1 MNPSKFE
8 IFLKVEE
15 TKNFTRTAE
24 YYQYTQSAISQTIKS
39 LENEMGVTLFHRT
52 TTGLL
57 LTDEGKYLL
66 PAILKIARGHQ
77 DLEERLSELKNNHSG
92 RIRLGGYISMSCHWL
107 PVCVKEFK
115 KLYPNVTFEMYQED
129 DAKLLDWLKKGTIDM
144 AFICNPKKR
153 EFAYQELFKDPFLVI
168 LPPDYPVDPKKIY
181 SLRDFKNESFIF
193 LEVGYVEYLNQM
205 FKEAGYKPVVK
216 YRTIDDFTTLSMVE
230 QGFGI
235 SILPKLS
242 TYRSPFPVQT
252 VYPEEACSRYPGI
265 VTRKN
270 DHYSWAQKKFMQ
282 FAKNFTI

>member
-144 AFICNPKKR
+144 HLYTDDKPI
-153 EFAYQELFKDPFLVI
+153 VT
-168 LPPDYPVDPKKIY
+168 
-181 SLRDFKNESFIF
+181 
-193 LEVGYVEYLNQM
+193 
-205 FKEAGYKPVVK
+205 FKE
-216 YRTIDDFTTLSMVE
+216 
-230 QGFGI
+230 
-235 SILPKLS
+235 
-242 TYRSPFPVQT
+242 
-252 VYPEEACSRYPGI
+252 
-265 VTRKN
+265 N
-270 DHYSWAQKKFMQ
+270 DK
-282 FAKNFTI
+282 